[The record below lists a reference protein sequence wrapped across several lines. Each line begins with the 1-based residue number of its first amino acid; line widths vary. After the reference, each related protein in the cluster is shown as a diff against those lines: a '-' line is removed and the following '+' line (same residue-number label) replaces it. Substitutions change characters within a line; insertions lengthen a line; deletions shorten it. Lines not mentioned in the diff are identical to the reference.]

1 MVYGM
6 GLFVVAVHGMPGL
19 VYGIGSECR
28 AVHENGVLV
37 YGMGEKYDAVH
48 GNGVLVYGVRGVNCA
63 TADKCVSRMFF
74 CGKIFLTSLAC

>member
-1 MVYGM
+1 MDAVHGIGCLVYGIWEKCN
-6 GLFVVAVHGMPGL
+6 AVHGMPGL
-19 VYGIGSECR
+19 VYG
-28 AVHENGVLV
+28 A
-37 YGMGEKYDAVH
+37 GEKYDAVH